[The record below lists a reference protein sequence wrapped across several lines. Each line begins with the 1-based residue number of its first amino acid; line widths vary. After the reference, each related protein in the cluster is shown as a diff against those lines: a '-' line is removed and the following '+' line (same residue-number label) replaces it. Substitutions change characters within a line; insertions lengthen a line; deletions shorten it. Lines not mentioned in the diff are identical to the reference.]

1 MKRSFLLVMFL
12 AAFMAA
18 ALTGCAKVNVNELV
32 QQGDD
37 AYMNGNYVTA
47 DKTYT
52 SVIELE
58 KGTDEIYNNR
68 GMCRMMQENYEDAIA
83 DFEQAITLND
93 SSAVYFNNCG
103 LAYYKSEN
111 YEKASEMFGS
121 AIELDNTVAAYYVN
135 RGDCYYEMQN
145 LELST
150 EDYQKAL
157 ELDNS
162 LSHAYNNLASTFFN
176 VGDYQNAIDNYNNAI
191 RLEPDNNVLYWNR
204 GESYRMLEEYQS
216 ALDDFLTYQEMSTY
230 VTIDFYLKKV
240 EVEVELGML
249 KEARDDYTTSIN
261 ILPSDADLYLG
272 RANVSYAMENWN
284 DALSDYGKYL
294 NSTKSAVVY
303 GNRGY
308 CYYMLGQLDAALADL
323 DLCISMDPDYAW
335 AYYTRGQ
342 IKTDLED
349 YEAAKADFD
358 KANEL
363 LGDQE

>member
-1 MKRSFLLVMFL
+1 MRSKSFLAIALMMLL
-12 AAFMAA
+12 ALFI
-18 ALTGCAKVNVNELV
+18 TGCSKVNVNELV

-37 AYMNGNYVTA
+37 AYSNGNYVTA
-47 DKTYT
+47 EKTYT

-68 GMCRMMQENYEDAIA
+68 GMCRMMTENYEEAIA
-83 DFEQAITLND
+83 DFEQAIALNN
-93 SSAVYFNNCG
+93 SSDVYFNNCG
-103 LAYYKSEN
+103 LAYYKTEN
-111 YEKASEMFGS
+111 YEKAGEMFGS
-121 AIELDNTVAAYYVN
+121 AIEINDTVAAYFVN
-135 RGDCYYEMQN
+135 RGDCYYELHN
-145 LELST
+145 LEMST
-150 EDYQKAL
+150 ADYQKAL
-157 ELDNS
+157 ELDDT

-176 VGDYQNAIDNYNNAI
+176 VGDYEHAIQNYNRAID
-191 RLEPDNNVLYWNR
+191 LEPDNNVLYWNR
-204 GESYRMLEEYQS
+204 GESYRMLKEYQN
-216 ALDDFLTYQEMSTY
+216 ALDDFQTYQEMSSY

-240 EVEVELGML
+240 EVEVELGLL
-249 KEARDDYTTSIN
+249 KEARDDYSTSIS

-294 NSTKSAVVY
+294 NSNKSAVVY

-308 CYYMLGQLDAALADL
+308 CYYMLGQLEAALSDL
-323 DLCISMDPDYAW
+323 DLCISMEPDYAW

-363 LGDQE
+363 LGDEE